1 MIFMLFLQTTNISKS
16 VLTVTRK
23 GMPCISDQKNCF
35 GLGFLSACFLSER
48 SILPHVCLADPPV
61 YDATVGKLNQ
71 NKGSMKQGTKYTF
84 SSL

>member
-1 MIFMLFLQTTNISKS
+1 MECS
-16 VLTVTRK
+16 VSQIKKIVF
-23 GMPCISDQKNCF
+23 F
-35 GLGFLSACFLSER
+35 GGFCL
-48 SILPHVCLADPPV
+48 LPHLCVADPPV